1 MKYLLFLLSSC
12 FLLSCGDR
20 KVPSGIIPPEQMQT
34 IVWQLMQTDEFTAA
48 TIATDT
54 TKNLDTERIKRYRQ
68 VFQLNNT
75 SKEDFE
81 KSYNY
86 YMAHP
91 DISKTM
97 FDSLSARANRR
108 NDTAVVPLRPGQ
120 GLNKLNLKAL
130 PPKSK

>member
-1 MKYLLFLLSSC
+1 MKYLLFLLPSC

-54 TKNLDTERIKRYRQ
+54 SKNIDTERIKRYRQ